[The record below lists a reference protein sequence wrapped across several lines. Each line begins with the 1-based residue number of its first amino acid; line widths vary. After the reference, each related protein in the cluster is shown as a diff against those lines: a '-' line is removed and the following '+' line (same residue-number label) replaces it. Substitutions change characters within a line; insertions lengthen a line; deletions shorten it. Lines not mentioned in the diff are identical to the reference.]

1 MVTADSI
8 IPETPTTPGTMAAH
22 TNPALVP
29 ANVSMADVTPRGIG
43 VLPAPGPPSVNAF
56 NEILSVDCV
65 VGSGRGSVAE
75 AISLAHA
82 TELADGPFTAVNG
95 FGGKGA
101 KGGGARNGISLLP
114 LYGDET
120 TTHLAA
126 AAVKAAILAG
136 VPLGSLFLH
145 ACAR

>member
-1 MVTADSI
+1 
-8 IPETPTTPGTMAAH
+8 
-22 TNPALVP
+22 
-29 ANVSMADVTPRGIG
+29 MADVTQRGIG

-75 AISLAHA
+75 ATSLAQA

-101 KGGGARNGISLLP
+101 KGGVPRNGISLLP
-114 LYGDET
+114 LYGDEM
-120 TTHLAA
+120 TTHPAA

-136 VPLGSLFLH
+136 VLLASLLDRAYVHSEFVDIHPSPRTRPETLLGGIFTWVGQ
-145 ACAR
+145 A